1 MLLHARSYERY
12 YPEKFISCNKK
23 EEKKELKSKPDNILY
38 LPRISPGGSVKKH
51 SLQVNDSD
59 QISISELLFSVTV
72 VNIQYLRVAE
82 EVEGGGVST
91 SYVIHRS
98 CERLLSI
105 AFVNSN
111 VCYKL
116 SIRYSKNDSWINPI
130 VPLCMYLVIVC
141 VSYNYNTN
149 PPQKKEKKIE
159 IYM

>member
-1 MLLHARSYERY
+1 MRVSLIIFWTYQEF
-12 YPEKFISCNKK
+12 ETVQ
-23 EEKKELKSKPDNILY
+23 
-38 LPRISPGGSVKKH
+38 GGSVKKR

-116 SIRYSKNDSWINPI
+116 SIR
-130 VPLCMYLVIVC
+130 V
-141 VSYNYNTN
+141 
-149 PPQKKEKKIE
+149 
-159 IYM
+159 